1 VYRRALIACLT
12 LLPLTAAAQDA
23 PSWFAG
29 ENTPLFV
36 GVLLVVGLV
45 VWGIVA
51 GRSGRVI
58 ESRPIAGL
66 DAAEDAVGRAVEM
79 GRPVVFVVGTNS
91 ITKPGTVAGL
101 SVLRLVAEKCAETG
115 ARLIVPC
122 RDTIVTR
129 IASES
134 VEDAYT
140 QAGRP
145 DAFDPSDVYF
155 ASNRQMAFTAAVNG
169 VIESE
174 HPATVF
180 LQGEFSAESLIF
192 GEVGSR
198 AGALIIAGT
207 DKDTQLP
214 FFVTTCDHTLLGEEL
229 YAAGAA
235 ISGEPQQLGS
245 LRGTDLGKVAVLAAI
260 AVGLVLEVAG
270 SGWLRSVLG
279 G

>member
-1 VYRRALIACLT
+1 
-12 LLPLTAAAQDA
+12 
-23 PSWFAG
+23 
-29 ENTPLFV
+29 
-36 GVLLVVGLV
+36 
-45 VWGIVA
+45 
-51 GRSGRVI
+51 
-58 ESRPIAGL
+58 
-66 DAAEDAVGRAVEM
+66 M
-79 GRPVVFVVGTNS
+79 GRPIVFVAGTNS
-91 ITKPGTVAGL
+91 ITKSGTIAGL

-129 IASES
+129 IAGEA
-134 VEDAYT
+134 VEDAYR
-140 QAGRP
+140 QAGRQES
-145 DAFDPSDVYF
+145 FDRSDVFF

-192 GEVGSR
+192 GETGAR
-198 AGALIIAGT
+198 AGAVMIAGT

-235 ISGEPQQLGS
+235 ISGDAQQLGS
-245 LRGTDLGKVAVLAAI
+245 LRGIDLGKVAVLAVI
-260 AVGLVLEVAG
+260 ALGLVLEVAG

>member
-1 VYRRALIACLT
+1 
-12 LLPLTAAAQDA
+12 
-23 PSWFAG
+23 
-29 ENTPLFV
+29 
-36 GVLLVVGLV
+36 
-45 VWGIVA
+45 
-51 GRSGRVI
+51 
-58 ESRPIAGL
+58 
-66 DAAEDAVGRAVEM
+66 
-79 GRPVVFVVGTNS
+79 
-91 ITKPGTVAGL
+91 
-101 SVLRLVAEKCAETG
+101 
-115 ARLIVPC
+115 
-122 RDTIVTR
+122 
-129 IASES
+129 
-134 VEDAYT
+134 
-140 QAGRP
+140 
-145 DAFDPSDVYF
+145 
-155 ASNRQMAFTAAVNG
+155 MAFTAAVNG

-245 LRGTDLGKVAVLAAI
+245 LRGTDLGKVAV
-260 AVGLVLEVAG
+260 GLVLEVAG